1 MWFFHLLVL
10 IGILR
15 IYNAKILNQCVQH
28 VLYHL
33 LSSDTNQI
41 MQVEQTVYS
50 RPLNTMQ
57 TTIRLFFLSE
67 GARDQI
73 CTDRRKPRR
82 PVSLL
87 HQGSPVCWRYSP
99 SRRHPFVVKRRLRFD
114 ICLGT
119 TTGAIAVIDQS

>member
-82 PVSLL
+82 PVSFTSSRVTSLL
-87 HQGSPVCWRYSP
+87 EILPFSP
-99 SRRHPFVVKRRLRFD
+99 SSIRGEKTP
-114 ICLGT
+114 
-119 TTGAIAVIDQS
+119 AI